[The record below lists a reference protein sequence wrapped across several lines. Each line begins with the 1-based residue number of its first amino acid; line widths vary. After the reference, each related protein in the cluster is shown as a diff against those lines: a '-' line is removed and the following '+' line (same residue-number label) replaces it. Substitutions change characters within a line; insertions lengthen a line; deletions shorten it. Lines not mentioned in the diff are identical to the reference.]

1 MRKLAA
7 VAVVLVVSL
16 VAAPAS
22 AAPLSMGRDRSDNGI
37 FFEYDQ
43 ETHSFTQYGSGTG
56 PIGTGF
62 DRIEFMVHVGLSE
75 AEAEEPLVAMV
86 SLRLRGKKA
95 VRFAGTFL
103 VRVLDSSGQRV
114 MTVKIPANVVLR
126 PTTGKRRANLAKAF
140 DIAPG
145 WYSADAIF
153 RPAA

>member
-7 VAVVLVVSL
+7 VAVLLVVSL
-16 VAAPAS
+16 VAAPAV
-22 AAPLSMGRDRSDNGI
+22 AAPLAMGRDRSDNGI
-37 FFEYDQ
+37 YFRYDA
-43 ETHSFTQYGSGTG
+43 ETRSLPEYGSATG
-56 PIGTGF
+56 PSDGRF
-62 DRIEFMVHVGLSE
+62 DRVGFTLDVGLAP
-75 AEAEEPLVAMV
+75 AEAPEPLVAMV

-95 VRFAGTFL
+95 VRYNGTFV
-103 VRVLDSSGQRV
+103 VRILDDTGARAT
-114 MTVKIPANVVLR
+114 TVKIPANLVLR